1 MWIGVGFPCPPV
13 RNDIVTPRYLF
24 FFYRLSIPRFTFR
37 MNKHRIRIKLSVFNP
52 YDRNSQITIQ
62 ARGENEDMEL
72 NASVRLNS
80 KPRVNCQVRRVASY
94 IFLCWFLNLRCNFI
108 VWEENY
114 FFSSTAQFHF
124 FFCGKVKESSLGSV
138 SFICQPSSR
147 FTLTSFVH
155 SCGSVHL

>member
-1 MWIGVGFPCPPV
+1 MDLGWMPLPTRPQ
-13 RNDIVTPRYLF
+13 RYCDPTLLV

-94 IFLCWFLNLRCNFI
+94 IFLCWLLNLRCNFI
-108 VWEENY
+108 VWEEK
-114 FFSSTAQFHF
+114 F
-124 FFCGKVKESSLGSV
+124 FFRGKVKESSLGSV
-138 SFICQPSSR
+138 SFIYQPSSR

-155 SCGSVHL
+155 FCGSVYL